1 MKTTKIPTTGKV
13 PFRERLEVPEP
24 NCSTPDLAARF
35 PRSIVD
41 KLFRKDEDSPLEPKL
56 RKRHSERG
64 ATMMAVLGMMTILA
78 IGLMAIAPSI
88 QHEVQ
93 REKELEAIR
102 RGEEVAD
109 AIRQYVQFYNGQRLP
124 ESMDDLLEGLPQGTK
139 KRQILRASAAVDPLS
154 EDGKWRLIK
163 ADPETI
169 ARFAQRVQ
177 EHNNGVLPSNP
188 SPVFNRYTVV
198 IVNSLNTGI
207 EDVEDEDFEVVTD
220 NQPFIGVASQSRANS
235 IINYYSIERHSNWIF
250 TPLFRGNSS
259 FGGGPGIPITPVRPP
274 IRPTN

>member
-1 MKTTKIPTTGKV
+1 MTTRTPIIDSV
-13 PFRERLEVPEP
+13 RLAEKPELP
-24 NCSTPDLAARF
+24 KPGCSTPALATRF
-35 PRSIVD
+35 PRSIL
-41 KLFRKDEDSPLEPKL
+41 KTLIRKDQDSPLEPT
-56 RKRHSERG
+56 RQNRDTQRG

-78 IGLMAIAPSI
+78 IGLMAVAPSI

-93 REKELEAIR
+93 REKELETIR
-102 RGEEVAD
+102 RGEEVAE

-139 KRQILRASAAVDPLS
+139 KRQILRTSAAVDPLS

-163 ADPETI
+163 PDPETI

-188 SPVFNRYTVV
+188 SGVFNRYTVV
-198 IVNSLNTGI
+198 IVNSINTGI
-207 EDVEDEDFEVVTD
+207 EDVEVEDFEVVTD
-220 NQPFIGVASQSRANS
+220 NQPFIGVASQSRSMS

-250 TPLFRGNSS
+250 TPLFRGTST
-259 FGGGPGIPITPVRPP
+259 FGSGPGIPAGIPRPP
-274 IRPTN
+274 LRPVN